1 MKHLLPLL
9 TCFII
14 GLVAN
19 TSYGQQTYSFGY
31 DAAGNRE
38 YRVIGL
44 PPGLKST
51 AKADSAQS
59 KEYKEVIGELEIILY
74 PNPTEGMLTVEL
86 KNLDEAKPSSIM
98 VYDYSGR
105 LLQSKNNLG
114 AINTVDLSQMPR
126 ATYILRI
133 SSGERKTEWKVLKQ

>member
-9 TCFII
+9 ACLIFS
-14 GLVAN
+14 LVAS

-38 YRVIGL
+38 SRTIVL

-51 AKADSAQS
+51 SNADSAQRE
-59 KEYKEVIGELEIILY
+59 EYKEVIGELEIVTY
-74 PNPTEGMLTVEL
+74 PNPTEGLLTIEL
-86 KNLDEAKPSSIM
+86 KNLDETQPSSIM
-98 VYDYSGR
+98 VYDYNGR

-114 AINTVDLSQMPR
+114 AINTIDLSELPR

-133 SSGERKTEWKVLKQ
+133 SSGELQTEWKVVKQ